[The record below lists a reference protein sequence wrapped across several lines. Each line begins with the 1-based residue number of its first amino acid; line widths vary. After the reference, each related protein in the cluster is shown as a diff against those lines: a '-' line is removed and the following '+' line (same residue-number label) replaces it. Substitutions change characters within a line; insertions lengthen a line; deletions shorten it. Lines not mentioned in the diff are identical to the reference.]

1 MWGVKHI
8 LLIIVVMAVVMGQSV
23 LGAAKTKGNAALN
36 GTQRPEV
43 IKAMRKIHA
52 GFKGTRGYVAQFG
65 DSITYSMAFWSPLGW
80 DDPQRFLTIDD
91 GLPKIPTKGRW
102 RDTIK
107 GQRNKGSKFA
117 NYSGWR
123 VGNLLKTIDVV
134 LARDEPESAIIM
146 IGTNDISGGRVPVGY
161 RANLEQVIDK
171 CLKAHCVPI
180 LNTIPPRRGR
190 EKAVGEI
197 NQVIRNIAS
206 NQRLPLVDYYADCLR
221 TCPGNTWDGTIIS
234 KDGVHPSGGKTNI
247 YSEANLKTSGYALR
261 NWGNFL
267 VLRQLHFRVFE
278 YQPK

>member
-1 MWGVKHI
+1 M
-8 LLIIVVMAVVMGQSV
+8 
-23 LGAAKTKGNAALN
+23 
-36 GTQRPEV
+36 
-43 IKAMRKIHA
+43 
-52 GFKGTRGYVAQFG
+52 
-65 DSITYSMAFWSPLGW
+65 
-80 DDPQRFLTIDD
+80 
-91 GLPKIPTKGRW
+91 
-102 RDTIK
+102 
-107 GQRNKGSKFA
+107 
-117 NYSGWR
+117 
-123 VGNLLKTIDVV
+123 
-134 LARDEPESAIIM
+134 
-146 IGTNDISGGRVPVGY
+146 PVGY

-180 LNTIPPRRGR
+180 LNTIPPRRGH

-206 NQRLPLVDYYADCLR
+206 KQSLPLVDYYADCLR

-278 YQPK
+278 HQPE